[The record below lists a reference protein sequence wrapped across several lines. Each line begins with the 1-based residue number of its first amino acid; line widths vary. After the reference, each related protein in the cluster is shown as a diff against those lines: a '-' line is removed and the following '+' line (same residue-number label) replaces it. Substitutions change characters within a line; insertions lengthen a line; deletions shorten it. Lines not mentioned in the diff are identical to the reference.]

1 MEKVAC
7 TVANTEQVTFYRDQK
22 NTTMLYWS
30 PCRQLNYRVSLGL
43 QSSKRVEEALRKVKG
58 LPSSPS
64 KSPKKPNLKSLR
76 QQAGAKTKT
85 TARKKTVNTASKSGG
100 KTTSS
105 SVESVVAGPSQGHE
119 VSLIAKR

>member
-1 MEKVAC
+1 MAQ
-7 TVANTEQVTFYRDQK
+7 A
-22 NTTMLYWS
+22 MLYWS
-30 PCRQLNYRVSLGL
+30 PCRQLHYRVSLGL

-64 KSPKKPNLKSLR
+64 KSPNKPNLKSLR

-85 TARKKTVNTASKSGG
+85 TARKKTVNPASKSGNTAAKSGG

-105 SVESVVAGPSQGHE
+105 VETAVAGPSQGHE